1 MMHIEQEILNHM
13 SFALLNVLKEAIEQG
28 IINDASVKIES
39 KDGNIVDIDVAETL
53 EICLLGLAE
62 KLELIED

>member
-1 MMHIEQEILNHM
+1 MHIEQEILNHM